1 MKQKSLSLIILILVF
16 NSSLFSQIFSKIT
29 SGDVVNSGGH
39 SYGNSWVDIDLDG
52 DLDLF
57 VSNFNS
63 QNNNLFEN
71 LGNGN
76 FNQIFNHPLTTDFAQ
91 SLGNSWI
98 DFDNDCDLDF
108 FVVEGGQNQLQANQ
122 LYENIN
128 GDFIEIASGDIVSD
142 LGYSQSSNWAD
153 YDNDGLIDLFVAN
166 LIDQENFLYHNEGGG
181 TFTKINNNITSY
193 ELESNYANWIDFN
206 NDGWMDLFVVNRFGL
221 NNQLFKNDGTGNF
234 IEITSG
240 IIVNDGGNS
249 YGSSWGDYDNDG
261 DFDLFVANKT
271 DEDNFLYQNNGD
283 ETFTKI
289 TSGILVNDG
298 GKTYGSEWADVDN
311 DGDLDIV
318 ITNQSGNNNR
328 LYLNNGDATFTSAT
342 TEVVSTDGGS
352 SRGCSVVDYDND
364 GDLDIFIANR
374 SNENNFLYQNN
385 GNTNN
390 WLKIKSIG
398 SISNRA
404 SIGTKIRLKATIN
417 GNPTWQLRHIASEYG
432 YTSQS
437 SLEPHFGLGDA
448 TIVDSIVIEYPSGVV
463 CTYTNLSSNQWLVFH
478 ESDCIDV
485 LETQVFEICEG
496 ETLLLSTGNN
506 SSVWQTDSIGNV
518 FFVGSEITIG
528 PLFQDTIIYSTAL
541 NSCALDSKFKYEI
554 KINNVDS
561 TLTTFNICTGD
572 TLFLNNE
579 VITESGIYTI
589 TEQGVNGCDSIHQ
602 DNVIVE
608 SVIQLFELIEL
619 CPNDS
624 VLVFGNYVS
633 TSGIFTQNFPSNFS
647 CDTILE
653 IEVALQEDME
663 LQINSVFCQN
673 AGAGSAVVEIIN
685 GISPFDYDW
694 SNSTTNAAM
703 ISVDAIGNYSLTVT
717 DANGCSAVD
726 FYTVEENNPIMLDL
740 DITNVSCLG
749 GDDGAVSI
757 SGMMGLNFEFSLD
770 GTNFFPNSEF
780 LNLGVGDYVLNI
792 LDEEGCVH
800 IQEFQIQEASDF
812 QVFLSPSINIFLGEN
827 AMINSQ
833 VNPPNPNYIY
843 EWIPT
848 EGLNCTDCPNPIA
861 SPTETTNYTLIVTDE
876 NGCTSVAN
884 ILVEIEI
891 RKNVYIPNAFS
902 PNGDGDNDF
911 LTIYSDTSVDKVL
924 NFEIFDR
931 WGEVVFKNENF
942 MTNDFAAGWNGFFL
956 NKKMNPGVF
965 AYIARVKYVDGE
977 VEMFKGDITL
987 LP

>member
-1 MKQKSLSLIILILVF
+1 MKNKCLSLIILILVF
-16 NSSLFSQIFSKIT
+16 NSTLFSQIFTKIT
-29 SGDVVNSGGH
+29 SGDVVTSGGH
-39 SYGNSWVDIDLDG
+39 SYGNSWIDIDLDG

-76 FNQIFNHPLTTDFAQ
+76 FNQLFNHPLTIDFAQ

-98 DFDNDCDLDF
+98 DIDNDCDLDF
-108 FVVEGGQNQLQANQ
+108 FVVEGGQNQLQSNQ

-128 GDFIEIASGDIVSD
+128 GDFIQINSGDIVSD

-181 TFTKINNNITSY
+181 TFTKINNNITSS

-234 IEITSG
+234 TEITTG
-240 IIVNDGGNS
+240 IIVTDGGNS

-261 DFDLFVANKT
+261 DFDLFVANNN

-318 ITNQSGNNNR
+318 ITNRAGENNR
-328 LYLNNGDATFTSAT
+328 LYLNNGNATFTSAT
-342 TEVVSTDGGS
+342 SEVVSTDGGS

-364 GDLDIFIANR
+364 GDLDIFVANR

-385 GNTNN
+385 GHTNN

-448 TIVDSIVIEYPSGVV
+448 TVVDSIVIEYPSGVV
-463 CTYTNLSSNQWLVFH
+463 CIYTNLSSNQWLVFH

-518 FFVGSEITIG
+518 FFVGSEITVG
-528 PLFQDTIIYSTAL
+528 PLFKDTIIYSTAL
-541 NSCALDSKFKYEI
+541 NSCALDSKFKYDI
-554 KINNVDS
+554 KVNNVDS

-572 TLFLNNE
+572 TLVLNNE
-579 VITESGIYTI
+579 VITENGIYTM

-602 DNVIVE
+602 NNVIVG

-619 CPNDS
+619 CPDDS
-624 VLVFGNYVS
+624 VLVFGNYIS
-633 TSGIFTQNFPSNFS
+633 TSGMFTQNFPSNFS
-647 CDTILE
+647 CDTISE
-653 IEVALQEDME
+653 IEVVLQEEME

-673 AGAGSAVVEIIN
+673 TGVGSAAVEIIN
-685 GISPFDYDW
+685 GSSPFDYNW
-694 SNSTTNAAM
+694 SNSTMNTAI
-703 ISVDAIGNYSLTVT
+703 ISVDAIGNYGITVT
-717 DANGCSAVD
+717 DANGCSVID

-749 GDDGAVSI
+749 GNDGAVGI

-780 LNLGVGDYVLNI
+780 LNLAGGDYLLNI

-800 IQEFQIQEASDF
+800 LQEFQIQEASNF
-812 QVFLSPSINIFLGEN
+812 QVFLSPSVTIFLGEN
-827 AMINSQ
+827 ATINSQ

-843 EWIPT
+843 EWIPV

-861 SPTETTNYTLIVTDE
+861 FPTETTSYTLIIIDE
-876 NGCTSVAN
+876 NGCTAMAN
-884 ILVEIEI
+884 ILVEVEI

-911 LTIYSDTSVDKVL
+911 LTIYSDSSVDQVL
-924 NFEIFDR
+924 SFEIFDR
-931 WGEVVFKNENF
+931 WGEVIFRNENF
-942 MTNDFAAGWNGFFL
+942 MTNDLAAGWNGFFL
-956 NKKMNPGVF
+956 NEKMNPGVF
-965 AYIARVKYVDGE
+965 AYIARVGYVDGE